1 MEHDSDIKLAV
12 KKQGTIIKIGNNEA
26 SIFLQSEKY
35 GERDR
40 NSALDH

>member
-12 KKQGTIIKIGNNEA
+12 KKQGTIIEIGNNEA
-26 SIFLQSEKY
+26 SIFLQSERY

-40 NSALDH
+40 NSAPDN